1 MNNMITINNIDKILS
16 INSQQIE
23 IESYNTFGEYYRFV
37 FHHNNIHSAHFSVHM
52 NRNPDRGNNE
62 SYTMKLWDGI
72 SNNPLVYNFGVHDVK
87 DPFTLL
93 SYLHDVISDW
103 DNVTNK

>member
-1 MNNMITINNIDKILS
+1 MLTIKNIDKLYP
-16 INSQQIE
+16 INTMQVE
-23 IESYNTFGEYYRFV
+23 IESYDIFGEYYRFV
-37 FHHNNIHSAHFSVHM
+37 FHHENIHSAHFSVHM
-52 NRNPDRGNNE
+52 NRKPDRGNNE

-72 SNNPLVYNFGVHDVK
+72 SNNPLVYNFGLHDVK

-93 SYLHDVISDW
+93 SYLHDVINDW

>member
-1 MNNMITINNIDKILS
+1 MITINNLEKILA
-16 INSQQIE
+16 INSQDVE
-23 IESYNTFGEYYRFV
+23 IDSCNTFEDYYRLV
-37 FHHNNIHSAHFSVHM
+37 FFHKNIHSAHFSVHM
-52 NRNPDRGNNE
+52 NRKPDRGNNE

-87 DPFTLL
+87 NPFTLL
-93 SYLHDVISDW
+93 SYLHDVINDW

>member
-1 MNNMITINNIDKILS
+1 MITINNIDKILA
-16 INSQQIE
+16 INSQSIQ
-23 IESYNTFGEYYRFV
+23 IESYNTFTEYYRFV

-52 NRNPDRGNNE
+52 NRKPFFDDGNAY
-62 SYTMKLWDGI
+62 SMKLWDGI
-72 SNNPLVYNFGVHDVK
+72 SNNPLVYNFGLHDVK

-93 SYLHDVISDW
+93 SYLHDVINDW